1 MVYFHMASVNDVTLS
16 GAKGLYSLGSETL
29 RSRRTLTQSDIVLLN
44 QEKHHAKQTFKDEY
58 MDFLQKFEINHD
70 AKYLFEWIQ

>member
-16 GAKGLYSLGSETL
+16 GAKGLCSRGSETL